1 MASPNNPKTAFF
13 KWKWIWLLFP
23 LRNRRNK
30 GNREMH
36 IMTRRALY
44 VVADPL
50 RRSHIF
56 IRRRNGDCRDGNWSS
71 NNFSPGITFPGCIL
85 TNHTMVTSSHALLC
99 LWLTGFHATQLDTL
113 DQSIDSRIKD
123 RGGVCDGPIRNRG
136 GCVFSG
142 YWHGHSRIRNFAS
155 RVATTL
161 GWPQCST
168 PQQYM
173 SNAESHYVLSAIL
186 LHQHKVLWSCSSGII
201 LWTEPK
207 SNQHQKLR
215 QSDKQTWPYLNS
227 RTYTL

>member
-142 YWHGHSRIRNFAS
+142 YWCGHTRIRNFAF
-155 RVATTL
+155 AT
-161 GWPQCST
+161 
-168 PQQYM
+168 Y
-173 SNAESHYVLSAIL
+173 L
-186 LHQHKVLWSCSSGII
+186 LNTFFYFPH
-201 LWTEPK
+201 
-207 SNQHQKLR
+207 
-215 QSDKQTWPYLNS
+215 
-227 RTYTL
+227 